1 MTNSNLSKSKQK
13 KIEELI
19 EKGRKQGYLTVS
31 DISDLLPN
39 NQFEQDQI
47 DQVTKII
54 TDLKIKVVDSSK
66 EANDEPILNDDE
78 ESLYMQPIKKMK

>member
-19 EKGRKQGYLTVS
+19 EKGRKQGFLTVS
-31 DISDLLPN
+31 DINDLLPN

-54 TDLKIKVVDSSK
+54 TDLKIKVVDF
-66 EANDEPILNDDE
+66 LT
-78 ESLYMQPIKKMK
+78 SLLGCNCLTT